1 MVAFFNIG
9 KEIYMFLLKNKIDY
23 KLKYSIE
30 NKLYKKY
37 RVNIYCKTLT
47 ESTAKKIKSYK
58 GSINRFIP
66 NLNFICAT
74 LSPTAI
80 ERLSEL
86 PEVEHISLDSYAFLC
101 GSSLLAANGIS
112 LKGKY
117 QLTGKG
123 IGIAIIDS
131 GVYPHPDLQKPVN
144 KIKKFIDLFD
154 TYKYPYDDNG
164 HGTFICGLLCGSG
177 YSSKGMYRG
186 IAENSNLYV
195 IKAFN
200 SLGRAF
206 ISDILYALD
215 IMTVDYEEFNLKVAC
230 LPFEIMEYDP
240 YVMKL
245 FSKSF
250 DRLIS
255 LGIIPIVPSGSQGL
269 EEGSMTGIATLSNC
283 ITVGG
288 LDTTSSNA
296 TTYMHS
302 SSGPVGKSEKP
313 NLAAACVDICSLNT
327 NAKYIPE
334 RNGIKLFPHNI
345 EKPYTTFTGTSCS
358 AALISGICA
367 MLLENNPA
375 LSFKDICSL
384 LKVSSTM
391 INASRWTQG
400 AGVLDIQKLLP

>member
-1 MVAFFNIG
+1 
-9 KEIYMFLLKNKIDY
+9 MFLLKNKIDY

-37 RVNIYCKTLT
+37 RVNIYIKTLT
-47 ESTAKKIKSYK
+47 ESTEKKIKSYK
-58 GSINRFIP
+58 GSVHRSIP
-66 NLNFICAT
+66 SLNFICAT
-74 LSPTAI
+74 LTPTAI
-80 ERLSEL
+80 ERLTEL
-86 PEVEHISLDSYAFLC
+86 PEVEHISLDSHAFLC
-101 GSSLLAANGIS
+101 GSSLLAANGVS

-123 IGIAIIDS
+123 IGIAVIDS
-131 GVYPHPDLQKPVN
+131 GVYPHPDLQKPTN
-144 KIKKFIDLFD
+144 RIKKFVDLSG

-164 HGTFICGLLCGSG
+164 HGTFVCGLLGGSG

-195 IKAFN
+195 IKTFN

-206 ISDILYALD
+206 VSDILYALELILED
-215 IMTVDYEEFNLKVAC
+215 REEFNLRIAC

-240 YVMKL
+240 YLMKL

-250 DRLIS
+250 DKLIS
-255 LGIIPIVPSGSQGL
+255 YGIIPIVPAGSQGN
-269 EEGSMTGIATLSNC
+269 EEGSMTGIAALSNC

-288 LDTTSSNA
+288 LDTSSSNT
-296 TTYMHS
+296 TTYLYS

-327 NAKYIPE
+327 NVKYIPE

-345 EKPYTTFTGTSCS
+345 EKPYTTYTGTSC
-358 AALISGICA
+358 AAAFVSGVCA
-367 MLLENNPA
+367 MLFENNPS
-375 LSFKDICSL
+375 LTFKDICSL
-384 LKVSSTM
+384 LKVSSSMLNT
-391 INASRWTQG
+391 SRWTQG